1 MKLDI
6 PGYGILEIHH
16 IVLDL
21 NGTLATDGVIPQ
33 TVTAKI
39 AELSKYFRVVV
50 TSSDTYGNL
59 QELADH
65 LGIEAYSLKSND
77 ASDEK
82 RDLISFIGAQHTIAI
97 GNGYND
103 AKMLKEAAIG
113 ICVIGKEGANRKAL
127 ENADII
133 VTSIEDALD
142 CILKPKRII
151 ANLRNA

>member
-1 MKLDI
+1 MKMDI

-16 IVLDL
+16 VVLDL
-21 NGTLATDGVIPQ
+21 NGTLAIDGEISRA
-33 TVTAKI
+33 VTAKI
-39 AELSKYFRVVV
+39 AELSKHFRVIV

-59 QELADH
+59 QELAEH
-65 LGIEAYSLKSND
+65 LGIEAYPLKSDN
-77 ASDEK
+77 ASEEK
-82 RDLISFIGAQHTIAI
+82 RELISFIGAQHTIAI

-103 AKMLKEAAIG
+103 AEMLKEAVIG
-113 ICVIGKEGANRKAL
+113 ICIIGKEGTHRKAL

-133 VTSIEDALD
+133 VTCIEDALD